1 MKKRISLISSLELL
15 EAEWVEVMEEDPLE
29 RQRKMR
35 RREERSEEGLE
46 DNRLGSEEDVLLEE
60 EKE

>member
-1 MKKRISLISSLELL
+1 
-15 EAEWVEVMEEDPLE
+15 MEEDPLE

>member
-1 MKKRISLISSLELL
+1 MKKRTSLISSLELL
-15 EAEWVEVMEEDPLE
+15 EAVWVEVMEEDPLE

>member
-1 MKKRISLISSLELL
+1 MKKRPSLISSLELL
-15 EAEWVEVMEEDPLE
+15 EAVWVEVMEEDPLE